1 MPDFIVTIGASPG
14 VQLQLNLIE
23 GEPCNNAALPP
34 TCPFPFLFFI
44 IKVPGVSTKSDYLG
58 KPYETLLWS
67 GEEQLVAEVHKV
79 IT

>member
-1 MPDFIVTIGASPG
+1 MPHFIVTISASPG

-23 GEPCNNAALPP
+23 GEPRNNAAPLP

-44 IKVPGVSTKSDYLG
+44 IKVSGILTKSDYLG
-58 KPYETLLWS
+58 KSYRTLLS
-67 GEEQLVAEVHKV
+67 RGDEQLVAEVHKL

>member
-1 MPDFIVTIGASPG
+1 MPHFIVTISASPG

-23 GEPCNNAALPP
+23 GEPCNNAAPP

-44 IKVPGVSTKSDYLG
+44 IKVSGILTKSDYLG
-58 KPYETLLWS
+58 KSYETLLWT
-67 GEEQLVAEVHKV
+67 GDEQLVAEVHKL